1 MILNGKFCMLRMMY
15 TWYWMDENF
24 VKDSVF
30 IWNKKNPIHRFPEK
44 DENSFSGSWCNILL
58 LFSLKNF
65 FLPNSIRYYFWI
77 IRGL

>member
-15 TWYWMDENF
+15 TWYWMGENF

-44 DENSFSGSWCNILL
+44 DEN
-58 LFSLKNF
+58 
-65 FLPNSIRYYFWI
+65 
-77 IRGL
+77 